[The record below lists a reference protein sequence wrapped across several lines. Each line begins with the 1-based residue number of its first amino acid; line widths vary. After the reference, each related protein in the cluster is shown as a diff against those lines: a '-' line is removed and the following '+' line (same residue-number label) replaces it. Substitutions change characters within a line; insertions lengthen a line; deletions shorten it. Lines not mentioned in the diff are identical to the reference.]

1 MMSHFHDKD
10 FQGVHYPLGH
20 LDPFCVDVPLDVAAT
35 KKIELHVTFGCH
47 CFTETFDKE
56 LHQDHHRYTFRG
68 DLRAFDVLRYEC
80 SLQLPA
86 IINAI
91 FKGRIHLADG
101 SFTYVAHIT
110 LTKTLGSKAYSVF
123 FSLEKDHSKTGHALK
138 MYVKSAYLKP
148 LVTKSNA
155 QTWRFI
161 SLAGELSGAFDKKQK
176 KHKPKK
182 KTP

>member
-1 MMSHFHDKD
+1 M
-10 FQGVHYPLGH
+10 
-20 LDPFCVDVPLDVAAT
+20 
-35 KKIELHVTFGCH
+35 
-47 CFTETFDKE
+47 
-56 LHQDHHRYTFRG
+56 HQDHHRYMFRG
-68 DLRAFDVLRYEC
+68 ELRAFDVLRYEC

-101 SFTYVAHIT
+101 SYTYVAHIT
-110 LTKTLGSKAYSVF
+110 LTRIPSSQAYSVF
-123 FSLEKDHSKTGHALK
+123 FSLEKDHSKAGHALK

-161 SLAGELSGAFDKKQK
+161 SLAGEVSGAFEKKK
-176 KHKPKK
+176 KHQPKK
-182 KTP
+182 RPRRVLFGSISVALRGSVALANRKTHRWAARSCCTRSRNVLLRIVTLTQH